1 MPIVNKS
8 DFLGYDAQLYN
19 DLSDDNNDIDYVRAT
34 EMISVFGQQK
44 LVSVDDMDLDQA
56 TAHFEVKQLAI
67 YYVLQNVAL
76 RNISIN
82 PNFPTMSNS
91 SNMDE
96 FEKKYRLYKDLVEES
111 KAKISVGMLTNS
123 IESPLDT
130 QPSEISFMR
139 S

>member
-1 MPIVNKS
+1 MPIVNKT
-8 DFLGYDAQLYN
+8 DFMGYDAQLYD
-19 DLSDDNNDIDYVRAT
+19 DLSDDPNDVDYVRAT
-34 EMISVFGQQK
+34 EMIKVFGQQK

-56 TAHFEVKQLAI
+56 TAHFEVKQLAV
-67 YYVLQNVAL
+67 YYVLQNVAM

-111 KAKISVGMLTNS
+111 KAKISVGMLTNT
-123 IESPLDT
+123 IDSPLDT
-130 QPSEISFMR
+130 QPAEISFMR